1 MAILIAQF
9 QLAAQCGVIVDEF
22 IAARRSSDK
31 SSEVRHQAG
40 ALEQI
45 RMIDM
50 ILSMSVHSDVRIIY
64 PEVS

>member
-1 MAILIAQF
+1 MTKF
-9 QLAAQCGVIVDEF
+9 GLAAQCGVVVDEF
-22 IAARRSSDK
+22 IAALRSSDTIIIG
-31 SSEVRHQAG
+31 EARAG

-50 ILSMSVHSDVRIIY
+50 ILSISVHSDVRIIY

>member
-1 MAILIAQF
+1 VAIVIAQF
-9 QLAAQCGVIVDEF
+9 QLAAQWGVIVDEF

-31 SSEVRHQAG
+31 SSEVRHRAG

-50 ILSMSVHSDVRIIY
+50 ILSMS
-64 PEVS
+64 

>member
-1 MAILIAQF
+1 MTKF
-9 QLAAQCGVIVDEF
+9 GLATQCGVVVDEF
-22 IAARRSSDK
+22 MAALRSSDTIIIG
-31 SSEVRHQAG
+31 EARAG

>member
-1 MAILIAQF
+1 MTKF
-9 QLAAQCGVIVDEF
+9 GLAAQCGVVVDKF
-22 IAARRSSDK
+22 ITALRSSDTIIIG
-31 SSEVRHQAG
+31 EARAG

>member
-9 QLAAQCGVIVDEF
+9 PLAAQCGVIVDEF

-45 RMIDM
+45 RMIYM
-50 ILSMSVHSDVRIIY
+50 IISMS
-64 PEVS
+64 

>member
-31 SSEVRHQAG
+31 SSAVRHQAG

-50 ILSMSVHSDVRIIY
+50 ILSMS
-64 PEVS
+64 

>member
-1 MAILIAQF
+1 MTKF
-9 QLAAQCGVIVDEF
+9 GLAAQCGVVVDKF
-22 IAARRSSDK
+22 IAPLRSSDTIIIG
-31 SSEVRHQAG
+31 EARAG

-64 PEVS
+64 PEVP